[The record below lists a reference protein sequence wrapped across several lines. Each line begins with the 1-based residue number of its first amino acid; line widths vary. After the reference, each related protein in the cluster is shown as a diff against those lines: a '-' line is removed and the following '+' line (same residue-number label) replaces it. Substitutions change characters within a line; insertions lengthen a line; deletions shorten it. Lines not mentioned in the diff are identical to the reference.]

1 MRQNIAP
8 IQMAA
13 IKRARRIARDYVDD
27 YGEDIAERYRQG
39 HQQNEIA
46 SDYMNIFPTT
56 SLRIARTAVAF
67 IIRELIPARERRS
80 LAKKHRKAALT
91 ALGKDNYEKG
101 KACFSLTEKER
112 YNVSS
117 DVGKNLRDEGKGIFA
132 ISEERRKRIAKKAG
146 RETYRKKSGIFAL
159 TMEDRMEAIRGGLSE
174 AGFNV
179 WQAEETEYLLQLL
192 SNPGYTHHNPP
203 YSGKPDLAEIANELN
218 RTKSSV
224 SSKLSKLRKTSLV
237 GKL

>member
-1 MRQNIAP
+1 
-8 IQMAA
+8 MAA

-39 HQQNEIA
+39 CQQNEIA
-46 SDYMNIFPTT
+46 RDYLHIFPT
-56 SLRIARTAVAF
+56 SKLEIARTAVAF
-67 IIRELIPARERRS
+67 IIREIIPAGERRS
-80 LAKKHRKAALT
+80 LAKRHRKTALT
-91 ALGKDNYEKG
+91 ALGKYNYEER
-101 KACFSLTEKER
+101 KACFSLTEEER
-112 YNVSS
+112 YCVSS
-117 DVGKNLRDEGKGIFA
+117 DVGKNLRDEGRGIFA
-132 ISEERRKRIAKKAG
+132 ISESRRKRIAKKAG

-159 TMEDRMEAIRGGLSE
+159 TMEDRVKAIRDGLSE
-174 AGFNV
+174 SGFNV

-224 SSKLSKLRKTSLV
+224 SSKLSRLRRTRLF
-237 GKL
+237 